1 MKHDKE
7 QQTNMYGYF
16 KRQSSEIA
24 YEMTWKWQRKGNLE
38 KETESFLIAA
48 QKNVIR
54 TKDVKVKINKT

>member
-16 KRQSSEIA
+16 KRQSSEIS

-38 KETESFLIAA
+38 KETESLLIAA
-48 QKNVIR
+48 QK
-54 TKDVKVKINKT
+54 TL